1 MSQYLLRALVFS
13 FFYSMNIQDFIKSIE
28 HQISHAIKEDTV
40 DPTGL
45 IPPGDH
51 SALACLPAVK
61 SGSAKLLVKADGI
74 LAGVEMAKMICAQI
88 DPDLSLELFM
98 ADGDVMKKGDI
109 AFHLHG
115 CDRSILQ
122 VERLILNF
130 MQRMSGIATN
140 TCRYVDAVSG
150 TRTKVLDTR
159 KTTPGLRAVE
169 KWAVTIG
176 GGHNHRF
183 GLYDMIMLK
192 DNHIDFCGGI
202 RPAIQAVVK
211 YQQERGLGL
220 RVEVETRSLD
230 DIKIVLDTGH
240 VDRIMFDNFTVE
252 QVQRAVEM
260 VGASCETEVSGGI
273 TLDTIRSYAE
283 AGPDFI
289 SVGALTHSSLSLD
302 LSLKTI
308 K

>member
-1 MSQYLLRALVFS
+1 MVFS
-13 FFYSMNIQDFIKSIE
+13 FFYIMNIQDFIKTIE

-40 DPTGL
+40 DPTGH
-45 IPPGDH
+45 IPTGDH
-51 SALACLPAVK
+51 SALACLPADKV
-61 SGSAKLLVKADGI
+61 GSAKLLVKADGI
-74 LAGVEMAKMICAQI
+74 LAGVEMAKMICTQV
-88 DPDLSLELFM
+88 DPDLRLELFM
-98 ADGDVMKKGDI
+98 NDGDAMKKGDI

-115 CDRSILQ
+115 RDRSILQ
-122 VERLILNF
+122 AERLILNF

-140 TCRYVDAVSG
+140 TRRYVDAVSG

-169 KWAVTIG
+169 KWAVNIG

-202 RPAIQAVVK
+202 RPAILAVVK
-211 YQQERGLGL
+211 YQQERGLAL
-220 RVEVETRSLD
+220 RVEVETRSLE
-230 DIKIVLDTGH
+230 DIQTVLDTGH
-240 VDRIMFDNFTVE
+240 VDRIMFDNFSVE
-252 QVQRAVEM
+252 QVHRAVEM
-260 VGASCETEVSGGI
+260 VGSACETEVSGGI

-289 SVGALTHSSLSLD
+289 SVGALTHSSISLD